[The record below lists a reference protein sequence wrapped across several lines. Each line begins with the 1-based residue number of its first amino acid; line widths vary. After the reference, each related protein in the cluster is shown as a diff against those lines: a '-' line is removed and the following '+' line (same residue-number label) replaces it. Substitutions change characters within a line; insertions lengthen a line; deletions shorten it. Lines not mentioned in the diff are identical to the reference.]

1 MQIILKMPARILAV
15 PIVFFL
21 AVALY
26 LAFGVDG
33 RYSMW
38 IVPPLILLASI
49 WVLSPQ
55 INWWW
60 YQRYPPDVAAPI
72 RQFLFQYP
80 FYQRLPEGEKKRFR
94 SRMALFVMGNEFIPQ
109 MMKDVPEDVKAI
121 VAANAVT
128 LTMGMEKFLF
138 PKFENI
144 IINPKPLP
152 TLQYPEK
159 YHASEIYEPDGVV
172 LFSAE
177 QLVRGF
183 LESTRYFNIGLYEYA
198 KVFRISNP
206 VQFYPAFDENSWDAF
221 ERISGFSKEW
231 IEQWINLPDID
242 PVAVSIVHFF
252 TFPEEFLKELPEVY
266 KMYRSIFKM

>member
-1 MQIILKMPARILAV
+1 MAVRILAI
-15 PIVFFL
+15 PIVIGLFI
-21 AVALY
+21 AGY
-26 LAFGVDG
+26 LAFAIDG
-33 RYSMW
+33 RYAIWM
-38 IVPPLILLASI
+38 VPPLILLAI
-49 WVLSPQ
+49 LWVLSPQ

-94 SRMALFVMGNEFIPQ
+94 NRMALFVMGNNFIPQ
-109 MMKDVPEDVKAI
+109 IIEKVPEDVKFM

-128 LTMGMEKFLF
+128 FLF
-138 PKFENI
+138 GQDKLLFPRFENI

-172 LFSAE
+172 LFSME

-183 LESTRYFNIGLYEYA
+183 LESNRYFNIGLYEYA
-198 KVFRISNP
+198 KVFRIS
-206 VQFYPAFDENSWDAF
+206 YPQHVYPRFDENIWETL

-242 PVAVSIVHFF
+242 PVAVSIAHFF
-252 TFPEEFLKELPEVY
+252 TFPEPFLQELPEAY
-266 KMYRSIFKM
+266 KKYRAIFKM

>member
-1 MQIILKMPARILAV
+1 MPARILSI
-15 PIVFFL
+15 PIVIFL
-21 AVALY
+21 AIAVY
-26 LAFGVDG
+26 LAFAIDG

-38 IVPPLILLASI
+38 IVAPLILLAAI

-60 YQRYPPDVAAPI
+60 YKRNPPDVAAPI

-94 SRMALFVMGNEFIPQ
+94 NRMALFMMGNDFIPQ
-109 MMKDVPEDVKAI
+109 IMKEVPEDIKAM

-128 LTMGMEKFLF
+128 VTFGQNDFLF
-138 PKFENI
+138 PKFENV

-198 KVFRISNP
+198 KVFRISYP
-206 VQFYPAFDENSWDAF
+206 QFTYPRFDESIWEML

-231 IEQWINLPDID
+231 IEQWINLSDID
-242 PVAVSIVHFF
+242 PTAVSIAHFF
-252 TFPEEFLKELPEVY
+252 TFPEQFLKELPEVY
-266 KMYRSIFKM
+266 EIYRSIFKM